1 MRPAEV
7 LREILYPL
15 RDPTVL
21 MAIVGF
27 GSLLWL
33 AAAGR
38 WFGLW
43 LAFIVVPA
51 VFRYAI
57 YLLEARAEGKK
68 TLVAGV
74 EIFNIADNLWGIFPL
89 LLLVAFGLLA
99 ARVATTLSPLAAQAL
114 LLVFLLIYP
123 ASMAVLGITRSP
135 SASVNPAAL
144 FGVVRACGTDYAW
157 IPLVVGAISAGACL
171 LQIHV
176 LPGFAL
182 YFTVLYVFFLFFT
195 LTGAIVNA
203 SGVDRKVEFAEPKL
217 RSEEEVARGSEAERK
232 AVATHAYGL
241 ISRGNREG
249 GLKHIRNRV
258 VSEDDPNAAVIWF
271 FNEMM
276 RWENKD
282 AALYFGQEAFAHL
295 LHDEKETSALKIV
308 SSCLYAEPS
317 WKPRSEDRQAAIE
330 VAERWGRNDLSGA
343 LRGSAPDRS

>member
-1 MRPAEV
+1 MRPAEI
-7 LREILYPL
+7 LRETLFPF

-68 TLVAGV
+68 TLVAGI

-89 LLLVAFGLLA
+89 LLLVAFGFLE
-99 ARVATTLSPLAAQAL
+99 ARVATTVSPLAAQTL

-144 FGVVRACGTDYAW
+144 LGIVRACGPNYAW
-157 IPLVVGAISAGACL
+157 IPLVVGAVGAGAYL

-182 YFTVLYVFFLFFT
+182 YFIVLYVFFLLFT

-203 SGVDRKVEFAEPKL
+203 SGIHRQVEFAEPRL

-232 AVATHAYGL
+232 TVATHAYGL

-258 VSEDDPNAAVIWF
+258 ASEADPDEAIIWF

-295 LHDEKETSALKIV
+295 LHHEREPAALKIV
-308 SSCLYAEPS
+308 SSCLYEEPR
-317 WKPRSEDRQAAIE
+317 WKPRPEDRQAAIE
-330 VAERWGRNDLSGA
+330 MAERRGRQDLSGP